1 MNEIC
6 RINKFDI
13 DKISLLFC
21 SKCKSLINDNSKKCS
36 NLKCS
41 KIYCNKCIND
51 SKCPEC
57 RIGKLNN
64 ISVES
69 FPDLNNLLFCCNK
82 SIKCQEKYTYEEKMK
97 NHLHTKHEIIKCN
110 KCDENLN
117 QTANYLQCSKCQNF
131 FCYKRLNY
139 NPFFDEKENITE
151 ENCVTKQCGI
161 KCIKCFKQICFS
173 CNKNPLNNTFCN
185 DCYDK
190 NANNNNNNNNEKIT
204 NKCNLCSNNDCL
216 KICSICNINICLSC
230 SNTCENNLCEKLIC
244 INCSLLC
251 NICKKIICKKC
262 SIKCSSCPPNKSI
275 VSCLNCDSDAIIK
288 CSMKNCT
295 NKLCLNCIK
304 YCNYCKE
311 INCESHSLSCGNC
324 SETICPF
331 HWHMCKKCSSNSKD
345 FSKTKLCL
353 KNCTKKCHFCSNE
366 INLLC
371 KEENH
376 PENFVKKYSCGH
388 YICNLCI
395 KKCDICKEPI
405 KACLECEIENNYVH
419 CKLCNKYICFFCAK
433 KCTMCGSHCCDE
445 IHKCFFCQKE
455 ISNEVCV
462 SCDFYERT
470 KCLICSKDLK
480 QCEKCSKII
489 ICSHNCFTKHTVMIP
504 KVNKTFRHSRTA
516 QSIKSNITNNV
527 INNVVNF
534 FGNEKTLKN
543 DESKITNNN
552 KNTVIE
558 TKKGEHICLMYFC
571 KEHYGQDVNKYMG
584 EFTREEQEKSN
595 NITKYKRIVNEE
607 NVKCSSCEIY

>member
-21 SKCKSLINDNSKKCS
+21 YKCNSLINDNSKKCT

-64 ISVES
+64 ISMAS
-69 FPDLNNLLFCCNK
+69 FLGLDILLFCCNK
-82 SIKCQEKYTYEEKMK
+82 SMKCKEKYSYEEKMK
-97 NHLHTKHEIIKCN
+97 NHLHKKHEIIKCN
-110 KCDENLN
+110 KCQENLN
-117 QTANYLQCSKCQNF
+117 QTANFLKCSKCQNF

-139 NPFFDEKENITE
+139 NPFLDEKDNITQ
-151 ENCVTKQCGI
+151 ENNFDKECGI
-161 KCIKCFKQICFS
+161 KCIKCLKQICS
-173 CNKNPLNNTFCN
+173 LCNKNPINNLICN
-185 DCYDK
+185 DCFDK
-190 NANNNNNNNNEKIT
+190 NSDEDKEKKVT
-204 NKCNLCSNNDCL
+204 NKCNLCSNNNCCNV
-216 KICSICNINICLSC
+216 CSICNINICLPC
-230 SNTCENNLCEKLIC
+230 SNTCENNLCKNIIC

-251 NICKKIICKKC
+251 NICKNIICKKC

-275 VSCLNCDSDAIIK
+275 VSCINCDSDAIIK

-311 INCESHSLSCGNC
+311 INCLNHSLSCANC

-331 HWHMCKKCSSNSKD
+331 HWHMCKKCSGNSED
-345 FSKTKLCL
+345 FSKKKLCL

-376 PENFVKKYSCGH
+376 PDNFIKKYSCGH

-405 KACLECEIENNYVH
+405 RACLECEIENNYVH
-419 CKLCNKYICFFCAK
+419 CKLCDKYICFYCSK
-433 KCTMCGSHCCDE
+433 KCSMCGSHYCDE
-445 IHKCFFCQKE
+445 IHKCYFCQKD
-455 ISNEVCV
+455 IGNEVCI

-470 KCLICSKDLK
+470 KCRICSKGLR

-489 ICSHNCFTKHTVMIP
+489 ICSYKCFTKHTKIKP
-504 KVNKTFRHSRTA
+504 KVNRTFRHSRTA

-527 INNVVNF
+527 INNVVNLF
-534 FGNEKTLKN
+534 NNEKTPKN
-543 DESKITNNN
+543 EESQITNYKNN
-552 KNTVIE
+552 VIE
-558 TKKGEHICLMYFC
+558 TIKGEHICLMYSC
-571 KEHYGQDVNKYMG
+571 QEHYGRDIDEAFGEFNSREDQEKLNNIRSYNRVVNK
-584 EFTREEQEKSN
+584 ES
-595 NITKYKRIVNEE
+595 
-607 NVKCSSCEIY
+607 VKCSSCEIY